1 MFFNTE
7 PAGKPLTHGRLK
19 KNLGIIGK
27 KYENSKRHVKI
38 LLVDNF
44 RLESPDIFLISLY
57 IFTVMSCFL

>member
-1 MFFNTE
+1 MV
-7 PAGKPLTHGRLK
+7 GLK